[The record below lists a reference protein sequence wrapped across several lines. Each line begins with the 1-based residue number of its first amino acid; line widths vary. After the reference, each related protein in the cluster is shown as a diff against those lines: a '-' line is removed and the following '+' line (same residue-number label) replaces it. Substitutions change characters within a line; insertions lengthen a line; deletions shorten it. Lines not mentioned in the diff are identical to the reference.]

1 MTCKSI
7 PVDVERMVEETR
19 EEMMAKDATLS
30 EATRGFERRLIETT
44 LVRVNWDRERAAQFL
59 GVRPRILDG
68 KVRSYG
74 IS

>member
-7 PVDVERMVEETR
+7 PVDVERIVKETR
-19 EEMMAKDATLS
+19 EEMMAKDATLI

-44 LVRVNWDRERAAQFL
+44 LVRVNWDRERAAHFL
-59 GVRPRILDG
+59 GVRPHILAS
-68 KVRSYG
+68 KVRNYG